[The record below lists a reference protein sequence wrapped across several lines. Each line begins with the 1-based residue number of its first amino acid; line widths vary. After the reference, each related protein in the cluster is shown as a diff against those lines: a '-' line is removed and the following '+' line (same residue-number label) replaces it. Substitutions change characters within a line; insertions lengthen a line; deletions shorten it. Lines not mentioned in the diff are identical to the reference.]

1 MVHICLEALIRLFFE
16 IVRVLFGDVT
26 LIWQGSYLESEL
38 PALLSTLKWILFFT
52 ILAMVVKNKT
62 LRNVIVIG
70 VPAVVNLSIDA
81 LGLIPYI
88 GSFFAIGVGIAGV
101 PIAALAWAFVL
112 WVDDKVHPLL
122 KIFATP
128 GVMLC
133 AAVNAV
139 QPASVFGDFGF
150 ALALS
155 YAPEIVAF
163 FGIIAI
169 GIIIVISPTWL
180 CSALNKVLIVW
191 EGIRYEGWKAAVLGS
206 LVFVKNKA
214 VNIRYKF

>member
-26 LIWQGSYLESEL
+26 LIWQGSYLDSEL
-38 PALLSTLKWILFFT
+38 PALLSTLKWILFFA

-81 LGLIPYI
+81 LSLIPFV
-88 GSFFAIGVGIAGV
+88 GSFFAFGFGIAGV
-101 PIAALAWAFVL
+101 PIAVLAWAFVL
-112 WVDDKVHPLL
+112 WIDDQVHPLL

-128 GVMLC
+128 GVMFC
-133 AAVNAV
+133 AAFNTIHPVSLV
-139 QPASVFGDFGF
+139 GDFGF

-155 YAPEIVAF
+155 YAPELVAF
-163 FGIIAI
+163 FCMIAI
-169 GIIIVISPTWL
+169 SIPIVISPAWL
-180 CSALNKVLIVW
+180 CSALNKVLVIW
-191 EGIRYEGWKAAVLGS
+191 EGIRYEGWKAALLSS
-206 LVFVKNKA
+206 LVFFKNKA
-214 VNIRYKF
+214 ANAR